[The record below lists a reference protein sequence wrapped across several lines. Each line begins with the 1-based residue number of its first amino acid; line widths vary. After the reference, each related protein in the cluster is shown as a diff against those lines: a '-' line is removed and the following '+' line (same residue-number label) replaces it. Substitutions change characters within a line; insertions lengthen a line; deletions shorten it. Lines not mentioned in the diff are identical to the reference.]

1 MKYDIINK
9 HIFLYFEEYFDE
21 IKYKPENIL
30 SLQICLCNKIKIIPN
45 NLINLKYLFLQDNQ
59 NIKYIPNLSNLENLY
74 IENCKNIK
82 ELPNNLSNLKKLVLI
97 NTNIKEIPNT
107 YINLKILK
115 IKNSPLITSISNNFI
130 NLEQLTLINNNQ
142 NIIIPNTFKKL
153 NYVETDILRIYNN
166 LNIKKFIIK

>member
-1 MKYDIINK
+1 MKYDINNK

-30 SLQICLCNKIKIIPN
+30 SLQICLCNKINNIPN

-59 NIKYIPNLSNLENLY
+59 NIKTIPNLYKLENLY
-74 IENCKNIK
+74 IENCKNIEK
-82 ELPNNLSNLKKLVLI
+82 LPNNLPNLKKLVLI

-115 IKNSPLITSISNNFI
+115 IKNSFNINFISNNFI
-130 NLEQLTLINNNQ
+130 NLEKLILINNNQ
-142 NIIIPNTFKKL
+142 NIIIPNSFKNLKYL
-153 NYVETDILRIYNN
+153 ETDIYKIYDY
-166 LNIKKFIIK
+166 LNIKKLIIL